1 MRVLITGGNGDIAIS
16 IKKLLDEKKYETYA
30 PSREEMDVTDP
41 IQIDEVMSSFKPD
54 ILINNAGYVVPQS
67 IRNADLDN
75 TKKHVE
81 INLLGVLYCSQ
92 IAMRYNPNLKIINVG
107 SAASV
112 KVHPTWSEYCA
123 SKAGVAMLN
132 KCWAADGVFSVCL
145 SPGRTLT
152 KMRKSLFDNEDPNTL
167 LDPND
172 FAKVVLMAV
181 EEKFSSGTHLMVRKE
196 NVLEIL
202 SGNLEGK
209 EI

>member
-1 MRVLITGGNGDIAIS
+1 MKILITGGNGDIAVA
-16 IKKLLDEKKYETYA
+16 IKELLEEKGYTIYA
-30 PSREEMDVTDP
+30 PSKEEMDVTVP
-41 IQIDEVMSSFKPD
+41 LQIERAMSAFQPD

-67 IRNADLDN
+67 IRNADLNN
-75 TKKHVE
+75 TKRHIE

-92 IAMRYNPNLKIINVG
+92 IGMRYNPNLKIINVG
-107 SAASV
+107 SAAAV

-132 KCWAADGVFSVCL
+132 KCWAEDGVFSVCL

-152 KMRKSLFDNEDPNTL
+152 RMRKSLFEDEDPNTL

-181 EEKFSSGTHLMVRKE
+181 ENKFSSGTHLMVRRE
-196 NVLEIL
+196 TVEEIL
-202 SGNLEGK
+202 LGNLEGK